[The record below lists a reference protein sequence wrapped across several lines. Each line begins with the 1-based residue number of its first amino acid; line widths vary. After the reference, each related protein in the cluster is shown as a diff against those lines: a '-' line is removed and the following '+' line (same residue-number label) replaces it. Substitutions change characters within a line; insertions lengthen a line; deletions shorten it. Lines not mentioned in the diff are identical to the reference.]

1 MAASDKDIIKEALEA
16 FQAAS
21 DAEKAN
27 REDALDDLK
36 FSRLAEQWPETV
48 QAQRETEGRPCLT
61 INRLPSFIRQV
72 INDSRQNKPS
82 IKVHPADSEAD
93 PEVAEIING
102 LIRNIEYT
110 SNADIAYDTALES
123 AVTMGWGYWR
133 VNVDYAYDDTFD
145 LDMCIEAVPNPFS
158 IYGDPY
164 STKADSSDWDRAWVV
179 DMLTKD
185 QFKAKYKGADPMSS
199 WAQEYNEL
207 PAPWGG
213 DDMVMTAEYW
223 TRTEAPRVIVQLSD
237 GSVIDAEQYKANQEV
252 FDSVGLTIK
261 GERTVKTHKVT
272 QRILTGKEVL
282 ETTPWQGRYIPIIP
296 VYGEVVNVEVS
307 DSFCLAMIARP
318 DVSFDLAPIAAS

>member
-1 MAASDKDIIKEALEA
+1 
-16 FQAAS
+16 
-21 DAEKAN
+21 
-27 REDALDDLK
+27 
-36 FSRLAEQWPETV
+36 
-48 QAQRETEGRPCLT
+48 
-61 INRLPSFIRQV
+61 
-72 INDSRQNKPS
+72 
-82 IKVHPADSEAD
+82 
-93 PEVAEIING
+93 
-102 LIRNIEYT
+102 
-110 SNADIAYDTALES
+110 
-123 AVTMGWGYWR
+123 MGWGYWR

-158 IYGDPY
+158 VYGDPY
-164 STKADSSDWDRAWVV
+164 STKADSSDWNSAFVV

-237 GSVIDAEQYKANQEV
+237 GSVIDADQYKANQDV
-252 FDSVGLTIK
+252 FDSVGLTVK

-296 VYGEVVNVEVS
+296 VYGEVVNVEGTNHLRSLVRDAKDPQRMFNYWRTTS
-307 DSFCLAMIARP
+307 TELVA
-318 DVSFDLAPIAAS
+318 LAPKTPFIGQKGSFATDADKWATANTKSHAYIEYDGPVPPQRQPFAGPPAGALQEALNAADDMKSIIGIYDAAMGARSNETSGRAIMARQKESDTSTLTTSP